1 MALMSLT
8 YIVYIK
14 ITKQRIIKAIYLRK
28 FMVLTIASWINIL
41 IKSGWTD
48 TSFLHVIVV
57 SVLVLSVYKRLIKTN
72 KIKQQW
78 TLR

>member
-1 MALMSLT
+1 MSLT